1 MRESIQI
8 TFHGVAPSESIE
20 RRIREKAEQLMR
32 LHPDITR
39 CRATVDAPHQHHH
52 RGQLYSVRLDI
63 RVPAAEIVVN
73 REHHR
78 DHAHEDAHVAVR
90 DAFEAAGRQLHE
102 HAQQRRGDVKRH
114 GAPEHGRV
122 TQLFRDDGYG
132 FVQLPDGLDVYFHE
146 NSVTSG
152 SFAELHVG
160 DEVRLVIAEG
170 EGDRGPQ
177 ASSVTPIGKRHPG
190 TIPQA

>member
-1 MRESIQI
+1 MQESSQV
-8 TFHGVAPSESIE
+8 TFHGVPHSEALE
-20 RRIREKAEQLMR
+20 GRIREKAEQLTR
-32 LHPDITR
+32 LHPYITSW
-39 CRATVDAPHQHHH
+39 RATVDAPHQHHH

-102 HAQQRRGDVKRH
+102 YAQQRRGDVKRH
-114 GAPEHGRV
+114 GVAEHGRI
-122 TQLFRDDGYG
+122 TKLFRDDGYG
-132 FVQLPDGLDVYFHE
+132 FVQMPDGLDVYFHE

-152 SFAELHVG
+152 TLAELHVG

-170 EGDRGPQ
+170 EGERGPQ
-177 ASSVTPIGKRHPG
+177 ASTVTPIGKHHPG
-190 TIPQA
+190 TVPKE